1 MKAHEKEIYLYRAT
15 ELIQI
20 NSKVLESLRIIRMI
34 ESFPNSNIPNW
45 ASHETVENSDMVCQ
59 FLRLFRPEMASLNYY
74 AGFDMLPIDKYLN
87 IIVVHG
93 LSENLKF

>member
-34 ESFPNSNIPNW
+34 ESFPNSNIPN
-45 ASHETVENSDMVCQ
+45 
-59 FLRLFRPEMASLNYY
+59 
-74 AGFDMLPIDKYLN
+74 
-87 IIVVHG
+87 
-93 LSENLKF
+93 